1 MPVFSMA
8 RDGAISIGELYFE
21 AGIAT
26 PGSVRIPVCG
36 FAVGLRNW
44 KRYKKSGEKPAGYP
58 RSK

>member
-1 MPVFSMA
+1 MA

-44 KRYKKSGEKPAGYP
+44 KRYKNSGEKPAGYP
-58 RSK
+58 RNK